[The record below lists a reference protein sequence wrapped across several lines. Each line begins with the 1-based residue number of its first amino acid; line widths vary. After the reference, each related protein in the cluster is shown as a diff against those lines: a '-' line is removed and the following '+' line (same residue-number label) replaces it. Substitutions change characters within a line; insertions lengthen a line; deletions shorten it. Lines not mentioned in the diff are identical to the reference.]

1 MERERELAEALLG
14 DERARREVTEA
25 LLEIT
30 SRAAANADGE
40 VGVGLSVLVA
50 GEVQSI
56 GATSDVAQ
64 AMDSGQAEDGEGPCL
79 EALTSGDL
87 VGVADYATD
96 ERWPGT
102 SERADEAGVRSS
114 LSLPLKAE
122 EHILGALNIYS
133 DAPDAFS
140 DEAAHSLEAFAEQAT
155 TSLLLL
161 SRMQAQRDDSAYVTS
176 FAGTVQD
183 SLRPVLPHV
192 AGLELTGG
200 SVPASPQAAVG
211 GDWFDALVLPDG
223 SLALVIGDV
232 MGHDV
237 AAVTTMAQVRT
248 MVRTAAWAG
257 LDPVAL
263 LRLVDQLVNASGI
276 SETVTLVY
284 ATLETT
290 TSGAWRLAY
299 CNAGHPAP
307 LLREADG
314 TVRKLD
320 NGTRVMIGT
329 IGTGAHE
336 GTRTGRIGTAD
347 LAPGAVLLLYTD
359 GLVERP
365 DVDIEVAT
373 AALSRTLAAV
383 DPAEDLDALRRRLLD
398 EPSPSDDTTVLA
410 VRRTLSGA
418 PIGAT
423 DDAEAAA
430 LGIR

>member
-1 MERERELAEALLG
+1 MERERERELAEALLG
-14 DERARREVTEA
+14 DEQARREVTEA

-30 SRAAANADGE
+30 SRTAANADGE

-50 GEVQSI
+50 GAVESI
-56 GATSDVAQ
+56 GATTDRAQ
-64 AMDSGQAEDGEGPCL
+64 KMDFGQATDGEGPCL
-79 EALTSGDL
+79 EALASGDL

-102 SERADEAGVRSS
+102 SQRAGEAGIRSS
-114 LSLPLKAE
+114 LSLPLKAQ
-122 EHILGALNIYS
+122 EHILGALNVYS
-133 DAPDAFS
+133 NAPNAFS
-140 DEAAHSLEAFAEQAT
+140 TEAARSLEAFAEQAT

-161 SRMQAQRDDSAYVTS
+161 SRMQAQREDSAYVTS

-192 AGLELTGG
+192 DGLELTGA
-200 SVPASPQAAVG
+200 SVPASPHAAVG
-211 GDWFDALVLPDG
+211 GDWFDALELPG
-223 SLALVIGDV
+223 GTLGLVIGDV

-257 LDPVAL
+257 LEPVAL

-284 ATLETT
+284 ATLNRDDA
-290 TSGAWRLAY
+290 GAWRLEY

-314 TVRKLD
+314 TVRELD
-320 NGTRVMIGT
+320 GGTRVLIGT
-329 IGTGAHE
+329 IGTGAQE
-336 GTRTGRIGTAD
+336 GAWTGQVGTAH
-347 LAPGAVLLLYTD
+347 LPPGAVLLLFTD

-365 DVDIEVAT
+365 GVDIDAAT
-373 AALSRTLAAV
+373 AALSRTLAAM
-383 DPAEDLDALRRRLLD
+383 DPGEDLDVMRHRLLD
-398 EPSPSDDTTVLA
+398 QPSPSDDTTILA
-410 VRRTLSGA
+410 VRTAPTPERRT
-418 PIGAT
+418 
-423 DDAEAAA
+423 
-430 LGIR
+430 